1 MLSTHL
7 MTDENWNAFK
17 REFINQHTD
26 FYNAIMENFPE
37 LKESNLK
44 IIMLQKL
51 DFNNYE
57 MSNLLGVTIDAV
69 KKSKQRL
76 KKKLGDKYDLLF
88 EIIDYK

>member
-1 MLSTHL
+1 
-7 MTDENWNAFK
+7 MTDENWSAFK
-17 REFINQHTD
+17 REFIKQHSS
-26 FYNAIMENFPE
+26 FYNKIIENFPE

-57 MSNLLGVTIDAV
+57 MSNLLDVTIDAI

-88 EIIDYK
+88 EIIDIR